1 MNKLSSRVA
10 ALSPEKRALL
20 EQLLRK
26 QERLKTATQQSPT
39 APLADAYDVVILGG
53 GLAGLSVALH
63 CERTQPDISVL
74 VIEKEELPLP
84 ESKLKVGESTVEIA
98 SRYFSNVLGMK
109 EHLHTQQLP
118 KLGLRF
124 FFTAADNSDI
134 AQRVEMGSFS
144 SLWYPSYQLHRARFE
159 NALADKGRRL
169 GVVLQDG
176 CRVRAVSLGEPHH
189 TVTLETAAEEQVIKA
204 RWLVDASGRAS
215 ILKRQLGLTE
225 KVGHDAN
232 AVWFHIGEDID
243 IDEWSDNAG
252 WLQRMG
258 NGLRRLSTNHLMGPG
273 YWVWLIPLPNQT
285 TSIGIVAD
293 ATLHP
298 LHQFNKFEKALAW
311 LWEHEPAC
319 AQAVAE
325 NRGKLTNFR
334 VQRHFAYSCP
344 QVYATERWCLIGEAA
359 VFTDPLYSLGSDF
372 IAFGSTFITDLI
384 ARDRQGQNIHQPV
397 DFYNWF
403 FLNWFHNGLAVYENN
418 YPVMDNGQVMTA
430 KIAWDFALYWGCFGL
445 LFYHDKLCDLAFM
458 IAIKDDIQRVLD
470 LNVQLQAFFREWAAL
485 KKRDCHSQAIDYSK
499 ISFLYDLH
507 RGMGAGLDDDAL
519 KEQFAQNVAL
529 FESLAVALFRKAASL
544 LAISV
549 PDSRLNPYAITLQR
563 DKWEANDGLSASN
576 LASDEQR
583 ERLPDI
589 EKLWLDSLVV
599 A

>member
-1 MNKLSSRVA
+1 
-10 ALSPEKRALL
+10 
-20 EQLLRK
+20 
-26 QERLKTATQQSPT
+26 
-39 APLADAYDVVILGG
+39 
-53 GLAGLSVALH
+53 
-63 CERTQPDISVL
+63 
-74 VIEKEELPLP
+74 
-84 ESKLKVGESTVEIA
+84 
-98 SRYFSNVLGMK
+98 
-109 EHLHTQQLP
+109 
-118 KLGLRF
+118 
-124 FFTAADNSDI
+124 
-134 AQRVEMGSFS
+134 
-144 SLWYPSYQLHRARFE
+144 
-159 NALADKGRRL
+159 
-169 GVVLQDG
+169 
-176 CRVRAVSLGEPHH
+176 
-189 TVTLETAAEEQVIKA
+189 
-204 RWLVDASGRAS
+204 
-215 ILKRQLGLTE
+215 
-225 KVGHDAN
+225 
-232 AVWFHIGEDID
+232 
-243 IDEWSDNAG
+243 
-252 WLQRMG
+252 
-258 NGLRRLSTNHLMGPG
+258 
-273 YWVWLIPLPNQT
+273 
-285 TSIGIVAD
+285 
-293 ATLHP
+293 
-298 LHQFNKFEKALAW
+298 
-311 LWEHEPAC
+311 
-319 AQAVAE
+319 VAE

-384 ARDRQGQNIHQPV
+384 ARDRQGQNIQQPV